1 MMARRIVILGAGFG
15 GLFTALELERR
26 LRKETGLEIRL
37 LDARNFHLFSPMLH
51 EVTSA
56 IIEPRHVVWP
66 IRALSSKKRLT
77 FETRE
82 VGSIDLEGRKVLT
95 NHGEVE
101 YDYLVIALG
110 SVTNYF
116 GVRGA
121 EEKTFAFKTLRDAVR
136 LRNHILEM
144 FERADLERDPDR
156 RRRLLTFVLVGAG
169 CTGVELGT
177 ELHDLARKTLV
188 RHYPHLV
195 DGREVRIVLAEATG
209 RIIPCVSERLADLA
223 LEKLKQKGIEVRL
236 HSPVVR
242 VTDGGI
248 ELEDGEVVP
257 TETIIWTAG
266 VKANPIVE
274 GLPVEKDKLGRVI
287 VDEYLELR
295 AFSGVFAIGDCAH
308 YWVPRLNAA
317 LPPTAQVAIQQA
329 HCVAGNIASD
339 LRGQGKEPFV
349 YRHRGD
355 LVSLGAGDGVGEIA
369 GLAFSGLPAW
379 LLWRSVFLVK
389 LFGWKNRI
397 RVALDWIIS
406 SLFQRDLAKLEW

>member
-1 MMARRIVILGAGFG
+1 MARQIVILGAGFG

-26 LRKETGLEIRL
+26 LREEKTLEIRL

-51 EVTSA
+51 EVTSG

-66 IRALSSKKRLT
+66 IRALSGRTRLT

-82 VGSIDLEGRKVLT
+82 VRSIDLQGRKVLT
-95 NHGEVE
+95 DSGDVG
-101 YDYLVIALG
+101 YDHLVIALG

-116 GVRGA
+116 GIDGA
-121 EEKTFAFKTLRDAVR
+121 EEKAFTFKTLKDAVR

-144 FERADLERDPDR
+144 FERADLERDPNK
-156 RRRLLTFVLVGAG
+156 RRRLLTFTLVGAG
-169 CTGVELGT
+169 CTGVELAT
-177 ELHDLARKTLV
+177 EIHDLARKALA
-188 RHYPHLV
+188 RHYPHLDV
-195 DGREVRIVLAEATG
+195 REVRVVVAEATG
-209 RIIPCVSERLADLA
+209 RIIPCVSDQLANLG
-223 LEKLKQKGIEVRL
+223 LKKLKQKGIDVRL

-242 VTDGGI
+242 VSDGAVELANGDIVATD
-248 ELEDGEVVP
+248 
-257 TETIIWTAG
+257 TIIWTAG

-274 GLPVEKDKLGRVI
+274 ALPVDKDKLGRVV
-287 VDEYLELR
+287 VDEYLEIPS
-295 AFSGVFAIGDCAH
+295 FPGVIAIGDCAH
-308 YWVPRLNAA
+308 CWDARLNAA

-329 HCVAGNIASD
+329 HCVADNIMRG
-339 LRGQGKEPFV
+339 LRGERKEPFV

-369 GLAFSGLPAW
+369 GMAFSGLPAW
-379 LLWRSVFLVK
+379 LLWRSIFLVK

-397 RVALDWIIS
+397 RVALDWVIS

>member
-1 MMARRIVILGAGFG
+1 MARRIVILGAGFG

-26 LRKETGLEIRL
+26 LREEKTLEIRL

-51 EVTSA
+51 EVTSG

-66 IRALSSKKRLT
+66 IRALSGKTRLT

-82 VGSIDLEGRKVLT
+82 VRSIDLQGRKVLT
-95 NHGEVE
+95 DSGDVG
-101 YDYLVIALG
+101 YDHLVIALG

-116 GVRGA
+116 GIDGA
-121 EEKTFAFKTLRDAVR
+121 EKKAFNFKTLKDAVR

-144 FERADLERDPDR
+144 FERADLERDPNK
-156 RRRLLTFVLVGAG
+156 RRRLLTFTLVGAG
-169 CTGVELGT
+169 CTGVELAT
-177 ELHDLARKTLV
+177 EIHDLARKALAM
-188 RHYPHLV
+188 HYPHLDV
-195 DGREVRIVLAEATG
+195 REVRVVVAEATG
-209 RIIPCVSERLADLA
+209 RIIPCVSDQLANLG
-223 LEKLKQKGIEVRL
+223 LKKLKQKGIDVRL

-242 VTDGGI
+242 VSDGAV
-248 ELEDGEVVP
+248 ELANGDILT
-257 TETIIWTAG
+257 TETVIWTAG

-274 GLPVEKDKLGRVI
+274 ALPVDKDKLGRVV
-287 VDEYLELR
+287 VDEYLEIPS
-295 AFSGVFAIGDCAH
+295 FPGVIAVGDCAH
-308 YWVPRLNAA
+308 CWDARLNAA

-329 HCVAGNIASD
+329 SCVADNIMRG
-339 LRGQGKEPFV
+339 LRGEGKQPFM

-369 GLAFSGLPAW
+369 GMAFSGLPAW

>member
-1 MMARRIVILGAGFG
+1 MARQIVILGAGFG

-26 LRKETGLEIRL
+26 LREEKTLEIRL

-51 EVTSA
+51 EVTSG

-66 IRALSSKKRLT
+66 IRALSGRTRLT

-82 VGSIDLEGRKVLT
+82 VRSIDLQGRKVLT
-95 NHGEVE
+95 DSGDVG
-101 YDYLVIALG
+101 YDHLVIALG

-116 GVRGA
+116 GIDGA
-121 EEKTFAFKTLRDAVR
+121 EEKAFNFKTLKDAVR

-144 FERADLERDPDR
+144 FERADLEHNMNK
-156 RRRLLTFVLVGAG
+156 RRRLLTFTLVGAG
-169 CTGVELGT
+169 CTGVELAT
-177 ELHDLARKTLV
+177 EIHDLARKTLA
-188 RHYPHLV
+188 RHYPHLDV
-195 DGREVRIVLAEATG
+195 REVRVVVAEATG
-209 RIIPCVSERLADLA
+209 RIIPCVSDQLANLG
-223 LEKLKQKGIEVRL
+223 LKKLKQKGIDVRL

-242 VTDGGI
+242 VSDGAV
-248 ELEDGEVVP
+248 ELANGDILT
-257 TETIIWTAG
+257 TETVIWTAG

-274 GLPVEKDKLGRVI
+274 ALPVDKDKLGRVV
-287 VDEYLELR
+287 VDEYLEIP
-295 AFSGVFAIGDCAH
+295 AFPGVVAIGDCAH
-308 YWVPRLNAA
+308 CWDARLNAA

-329 HCVAGNIASD
+329 SCVADNIMRG
-339 LRGQGKEPFV
+339 LRGEGKQPFV

-369 GLAFSGLPAW
+369 GMAFSGLPAW

-406 SLFQRDLAKLEW
+406 SLFQRDLAKLDW

>member
-1 MMARRIVILGAGFG
+1 MARRIVILGAGFG

-26 LRKETGLEIRL
+26 LREGAELEIRL

-51 EVTSA
+51 EVTSG

-66 IRALSSKKRLT
+66 IRALSGKTRLV

-82 VGSIDLEGRKVLT
+82 IRSIDLEGRKVLT
-95 NHGEVE
+95 DSGEVG

-116 GVRGA
+116 GINGA
-121 EEKTFAFKTLRDAVR
+121 EEKAFNFKTLKDAVR

-144 FERADLERDPDR
+144 FERADLERDPSK
-156 RRRLLTFVLVGAG
+156 RRRLLTFTLVGAG
-169 CTGVELGT
+169 CTGVELAT
-177 ELHDLARKTLV
+177 EIHDLARKALA
-188 RHYPHLV
+188 RHYPHLDV
-195 DGREVRIVLAEATG
+195 REVRVVVAEATG
-209 RIIPCVSERLADLA
+209 RIIPCVSDQLANLG
-223 LEKLKQKGIEVRL
+223 LKKLKQKGIDVRL
-236 HSPVVR
+236 YSPVVR
-242 VTDGGI
+242 VSDGAV
-248 ELEDGEVVP
+248 ELANGDILT
-257 TETIIWTAG
+257 TETVIWTAG

-274 GLPVEKDKLGRVI
+274 ALPVDKDKLGRVV
-287 VDEYLELR
+287 VDEYLEIP
-295 AFSGVFAIGDCAH
+295 AFPGVVAIGDCAH
-308 YWVPRLNAA
+308 CWDVRLNAA

-329 HCVAGNIASD
+329 HCVADNIMRG
-339 LRGQGKEPFV
+339 LRGGGKQPFV

-369 GLAFSGLPAW
+369 GMAFSGLPAW

-406 SLFQRDLAKLEW
+406 SLFQRDLAKLDW

>member
-1 MMARRIVILGAGFG
+1 MIERRIVILGAGFG
-15 GLFTALELERR
+15 GLFTALDLVRR
-26 LRKETGLEIRL
+26 LRKEAGLEIRL

-66 IRALSSKKRLT
+66 IRALSSKSRLN

-82 VGSIDLEGRKVLT
+82 VRSIDLEGRRVLT
-95 NHGEVE
+95 DHGDVE
-101 YDYLVIALG
+101 YDILVVALG

-116 GVRGA
+116 GVTGA
-121 EEKTFAFKTLRDAVR
+121 EEKTFSFKTLRDAVR

-144 FERADLERDPDR
+144 FERADLERDPER
-156 RRRLLTFVLVGAG
+156 RRKLLTFVLVGAG

-177 ELHDLARKTLV
+177 ELHDLVRKALV

-209 RIIPCVSERLADLA
+209 RIIPCVSDRLADLA
-223 LEKLKQKGIEVRL
+223 FEKLRQKGIEVRL

-242 VTDGGI
+242 VSDGAI
-248 ELEDGEVVP
+248 ELENGEVVP
-257 TETIIWTAG
+257 TKTIIWTAG

-287 VDEYLELR
+287 VDEYLELP

-308 YWVPRLNAA
+308 YWDPRLNAA

-329 HCVAGNIASD
+329 HCVAGNIACE
-339 LRGQGKEPFV
+339 LQGQGRERFV

>member
-1 MMARRIVILGAGFG
+1 MIARRIVILGAGFG
-15 GLFTALELERR
+15 GLFTALDLERR
-26 LRKETGLEIRL
+26 LRKETGIEIRL

-51 EVTSA
+51 EVTSG

-66 IRALSSKKRLT
+66 IRALSGKSRLN

-82 VGSIDLEGRKVLT
+82 VRSIDLEGRRVLT
-95 NHGEVE
+95 DHGDVE
-101 YDYLVIALG
+101 YDILVVALG

-116 GVRGA
+116 GVSGA
-121 EEKTFAFKTLRDAVR
+121 EEKAFAFKTLRDAVR
-136 LRNHILEM
+136 LKNHILEM
-144 FERADLERDPDR
+144 FERAVLERDPDR

-169 CTGVELGT
+169 CTGVELAT
-177 ELHDLARKTLV
+177 EIHDLTRKTLG
-188 RHYPHLV
+188 RHYPDLDV
-195 DGREVRIVLAEATG
+195 REVSTVLVEATE
-209 RIIPCVSERLADLA
+209 RIIPCVIDRLASLA
-223 LEKLKQKGIEVRL
+223 LEKLKQRGIEVRL

-242 VTDGGI
+242 VSDGAI
-248 ELEDGEVVP
+248 ELENGEMVP
-257 TETIIWTAG
+257 AETIIWTAG

-287 VDEYLELR
+287 VDEYLELP

-308 YWVPRLNAA
+308 YWDPRLNAA

-329 HCVAGNIASD
+329 HCVAGNIACE
-339 LRGQGKEPFV
+339 LQGQGRERFV

>member
-1 MMARRIVILGAGFG
+1 MMGRRIVILGAGFG
-15 GLFTALELERR
+15 GLFTALELDRR
-26 LRKETGLEIRL
+26 LREETEVEVRL

-51 EVTSA
+51 EVTSG

-66 IRALSSKKRLT
+66 IRALSGKTRLT

-82 VGSIDLEGRKVLT
+82 IRSIDLEGRRVLT
-95 NHGEVE
+95 DSGEVA

-121 EEKTFAFKTLRDAVR
+121 QEKAFTFKTLKDAVM
-136 LRNHILEM
+136 LKNHILEM
-144 FERADLERDPDR
+144 FERAVLERDPDR
-156 RRRLLTFVLVGAG
+156 RRKLLTFALVGAG
-169 CTGVELGT
+169 CTGVELAT
-177 ELHDLARKTLV
+177 EIDGLARKTLV
-188 RHYPHLV
+188 RHYPHLDV
-195 DGREVRIVLAEATG
+195 REVRIVLAEASG
-209 RIIPCVSERLADLA
+209 RIIPCVSDRLADLG
-223 LEKLKQKGIEVRL
+223 LEKLRRKRIEVRL

-242 VTDGGI
+242 VSGGAVELADGDI
-248 ELEDGEVVP
+248 IP
-257 TETIIWTAG
+257 TETVIWTAG
-266 VKANPIVE
+266 VKANPVVE
-274 GLPVEKDKLGRVI
+274 KLPVEKDKLGRVV
-287 VDEYLELR
+287 VDEYLEVP
-295 AFSGVFAIGDCAH
+295 AFPGVFAIGDCAH
-308 YWVPRLNAA
+308 CRDPRLQDA

-329 HCVAGNIASD
+329 HCVVDNIVKD
-339 LRGQGKEPFV
+339 LNGQCKEPFV

-369 GLAFSGLPAW
+369 GVRFSGLPAW